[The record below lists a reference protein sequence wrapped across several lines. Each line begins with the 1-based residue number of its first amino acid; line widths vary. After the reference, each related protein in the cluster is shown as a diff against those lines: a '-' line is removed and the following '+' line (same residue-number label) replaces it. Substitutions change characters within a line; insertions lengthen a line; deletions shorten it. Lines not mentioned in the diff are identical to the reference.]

1 MKAAVSK
8 ELLERFGNYIEERM
22 GLCFPKER
30 WADLERGLRRACAGL
45 EYADVES
52 CARHIML
59 SPQTKRQIEMLASHL
74 TVGETYFFRDRK
86 SFDILESDIFPAL
99 IGIRKKAGKYLRIWS
114 AGCATGEEPYSIAM
128 LLSRLIEDIGEWNI
142 TILATDINPSFL
154 HKASLGVYGE
164 WSFRD
169 VLPWVRQRYF
179 RQVERGRFE
188 ILSDIGKS
196 VTFSY
201 HNLAEDPCPSLLN
214 NTNAMDL
221 VLCRNMLMYFA
232 PEKQMKVV
240 GKLYHSLVNGGWLM
254 VSPTEVSSVVS
265 SPFLSVQF
273 PGATLY
279 RKDIEGARR
288 AISVAP
294 QAATSLPES
303 YQAILACPASE
314 VRRPATQP
322 GAFPSEMRA
331 QPDEDAA
338 SFASSAMD
346 PYAKALRSYELGCYT
361 DAEEKI
367 LSLLTED
374 IPNGPAS
381 ALLSRVYA
389 NTGQLS
395 KAREFSE
402 KAIAADKLNP
412 AYYYLLASILQES
425 GQMEESEA
433 CLKRTLYL
441 DQNFVPAHFALGN
454 LALRQGKPGESRRQ
468 FRNALS
474 ALRSYRPD
482 DIVPESEGITA
493 KRMIE
498 IIHTTVSEETL
509 A

>member
-1 MKAAVSK
+1 MKATVSK
-8 ELLERFGNYIEERM
+8 ELLERFGDYIGERM
-22 GLCFPKER
+22 GLYFPKER
-30 WADLERGLRRACAGL
+30 RADLERGLRRACAGL
-45 EYADVES
+45 GFVDVES

-59 SPQTKRQIEMLASHL
+59 SPQTKTQIEMLASHL

-86 SFDILESDIFPAL
+86 SFDILETEIFPEL
-99 IGIRKKAGKYLRIWS
+99 IGIRRKAGKYLRIWS
-114 AGCATGEEPYSIAM
+114 AACATGEEPYSVAM
-128 LLSRLIEDIGEWNI
+128 LLNRLIKDIGEWNI

-154 HKASLGVYGE
+154 HKASLGIYGE

-169 VLPWVRQRYF
+169 VPPWVRQRYF

-188 ILSDIGKS
+188 VLSGIKKS

-201 HNLAEDPCPSLLN
+201 HNLAEDPCPSLIN

-221 VLCRNMLMYFA
+221 ILCRNMLMYFSL
-232 PEKQMKVV
+232 ENQMKVA
-240 GKLYHSLVNGGWLM
+240 GKLYHSLLDGGWLM

-279 RKDIEGARR
+279 RKDIAGVRTARS
-288 AISVAP
+288 AAP
-294 QAATSLPES
+294 QPATPLPEP
-303 YQAILACPASE
+303 YQTIIACPPSE
-314 VRRPATQP
+314 VPRPATQS
-322 GAFPSEMRA
+322 GASPSEMRA

-338 SFASSAMD
+338 SFAPSAMD
-346 PYAKALRSYELGCYT
+346 PYAEALRSYELGCYA

-367 LSLLTED
+367 RSLLSGD
-374 IPNGPAS
+374 IPHGPAL

-389 NTGQLS
+389 NIGQLS
-395 KAREFSE
+395 KAREFCE
-402 KAIAADKLNP
+402 KAISADKLNP
-412 AYYYLLASILQES
+412 AYHYLLATIMQES
-425 GQMEESEA
+425 GQQEESEA

-454 LALRQGKPGESRRQ
+454 LASRQRKTGESGRH

-498 IIHTTVSEETL
+498 IINTTVSEETL